1 MGIFLALLAMICWG
15 ISPIFGKLGLMKVHS
30 ITALSIRTFF
40 AATLILGWNMC
51 SGGFKDFQTV
61 PLKNFIFI
69 LLEALLATL
78 VGDLTYFMALKRCN
92 INQVNLIMS
101 SSPLVTMLASYAF
114 LKERATYYQ
123 VIGALLIIGGL
134 LLIGFEPKIAP

>member
-1 MGIFLALLAMICWG
+1 MGIFLAFMAMICWG
-15 ISPIFGKLGLMKVHS
+15 ISPLFGKLGLIKVHS
-30 ITALSIRTFF
+30 ITALSIRTLF
-40 AATLILGWNMC
+40 AATLILGWNMYF
-51 SGGFKDFQTV
+51 GGFKDFQTI

-101 SSPLVTMLASYAF
+101 SSPIVTMLASYAF
-114 LKERATYYQ
+114 LKERATCYQ
-123 VIGALLIIGGL
+123 VIGALLIISGL
-134 LLIGFEPKIAP
+134 ILVGLEPKI